1 MRRLLMSLFFAAVS
15 AACLAQ
21 SGETASRLTRDTILI
36 GDQVEWIIPL
46 EVAPGEKY
54 FLEDISD
61 PPAPGVEI
69 IKPLEMD
76 TVRQSRSKIEIE
88 GKVVLTSFDSGS
100 YYLPNLI
107 AMVEHGSGAIDTLFV
122 QGPALEVTTVPVDT
136 ATYVIKPLKG
146 QIKYPLT
153 FGEVFPWVLLALVVG
168 AAAYAVVRLI
178 RMRRANRTF
187 LGKPIVKDPPHIVAL
202 RSLEKIRKQKLWQSG
217 RQKQFYTEVTDALRI
232 YIADRFGIAT
242 LERPSKEMLADLKKQ
257 NMDESLYGSMSEL
270 FERADLVKFAKYEAS
285 EAENEEVV
293 PGAVRFVNATY
304 VTQIDQEEKK

>member
-1 MRRLLMSLFFAAVS
+1 MSLFFAAVS

-21 SGETASRLTRDTILI
+21 SGETVSRLTRDTILI
-36 GDQVEWIIPL
+36 GDRTEWIIPL

-122 QGPALEVTTVPVDT
+122 QGPALEVTTIPVDT
-136 ATYVIKPLKG
+136 ATYVVKPLKG
-146 QIKYPLT
+146 QIKYHLT
-153 FGEVFPWVLLALVVG
+153 FGEVFPWVLLALV
-168 AAAYAVVRLI
+168 AASAAYAVVRFVK
-178 RMRRANRTF
+178 MRRANRTF

-202 RSLEKIRKQKLWQSG
+202 RSLEKIRKQKLWQNG

-257 NMDESLYGSMSEL
+257 NLDESLYGSMSEL

>member
-1 MRRLLMSLFFAAVS
+1 MRRLLMSFFFAAVS
-15 AACLAQ
+15 AVCLAQ
-21 SGETASRLTRDTILI
+21 SGEALSRLTRDTILI

-46 EVAPGEKY
+46 EMAPGEKY
-54 FLEDISD
+54 FLEDISN

-69 IKPLEMD
+69 IKGLEMD

-100 YYLPNLI
+100 YFLPNLI
-107 AMVEHGSGAIDTLFV
+107 AMIEREGGAIDTLLV
-122 QGPALEVTTVPVDT
+122 QGPELEVTTIPVDT
-136 ATYVIKPLKG
+136 ATYVVKDLKG

-168 AAAYAVVRLI
+168 AAAYAAVRMVK
-178 RMRRANRTF
+178 MRRANRTF
-187 LGKPIVKDPPHIVAL
+187 LGKPIVQDPPHIVAL
-202 RSLEKIRKQKLWQSG
+202 RSLEKIRRQKLWQSG
-217 RQKQFYTEVTDALRI
+217 RQKQFYTEVTDALRV
-232 YIADRFGIAT
+232 YIAGRYGIAT

-257 NMDESLYGSMSEL
+257 NIEENL
-270 FERADLVKFAKYEAS
+270 FEGLSQLFNRADLVKFAKYEAG

-304 VTQIDQEEKK
+304 MSQVDQEEKE

>member
-1 MRRLLMSLFFAAVS
+1 MSFFFAAVS

-21 SGETASRLTRDTILI
+21 SGEALSRLTRDTILI

-46 EVAPGEKY
+46 EMAPGEKY
-54 FLEDISD
+54 FLEDISN

-69 IKPLEMD
+69 IKGLEMD

-100 YYLPNLI
+100 YFLPNLI
-107 AMVEHGSGAIDTLFV
+107 AMIEREGGAIDTLLV
-122 QGPALEVTTVPVDT
+122 QGPELEVTTIPVDT
-136 ATYVIKPLKG
+136 ATYVVKDLKG

-168 AAAYAVVRLI
+168 ATAYAAVRMVK
-178 RMRRANRTF
+178 MRRANRTF
-187 LGKPIVKDPPHIVAL
+187 LGKPIVQDPPHIVAL
-202 RSLEKIRKQKLWQSG
+202 RSLEKIRRQKLWQSG
-217 RQKQFYTEVTDALRI
+217 RQKQFYTEVTDALRV
-232 YIADRFGIAT
+232 YIAGRYGIAT

-257 NMDESLYGSMSEL
+257 NIEENL
-270 FERADLVKFAKYEAS
+270 FEGVSQLFNRADLVKFAKYEAG

-304 VTQIDQEEKK
+304 MSQVDQEEKE

>member
-1 MRRLLMSLFFAAVS
+1 MRRLLMSFFFAAVS

-21 SGETASRLTRDTILI
+21 SGEALSRLTRDTILI

-46 EVAPGEKY
+46 EMAPGEKY
-54 FLEDISD
+54 FLEDISN

-69 IKPLEMD
+69 IKGLEMD

-100 YYLPNLI
+100 YFLPNLI
-107 AMVEHGSGAIDTLFV
+107 AMIEREGGAIDTLLV
-122 QGPALEVTTVPVDT
+122 HGPELEVTTIPVDT
-136 ATYVIKPLKG
+136 ATYVVKDLKG

-168 AAAYAVVRLI
+168 AAAYAAVRMVK
-178 RMRRANRTF
+178 MRRANRTF
-187 LGKPIVKDPPHIVAL
+187 LGKPIVQDPPHIVAL
-202 RSLEKIRKQKLWQSG
+202 RSLEKIRRQKLWQSG
-217 RQKQFYTEVTDALRI
+217 RQKQFYTEVTDALRV
-232 YIADRFGIAT
+232 YIAGRYGIAT

-257 NMDESLYGSMSEL
+257 NIEENL
-270 FERADLVKFAKYEAS
+270 FEGVSQLFNRADLVKFAKYEAG

-304 VTQIDQEEKK
+304 MSQVDQEEKE

>member
-1 MRRLLMSLFFAAVS
+1 MRRLLMSFFFAAVS

-21 SGETASRLTRDTILI
+21 SGEALSRLTRDTILI

-46 EVAPGEKY
+46 EMAPGEKY
-54 FLEDISD
+54 FLEDISN

-69 IKPLEMD
+69 IKGLEMD

-100 YYLPNLI
+100 YFLPNLI
-107 AMVEHGSGAIDTLFV
+107 AMIEREGGAIDTLLV
-122 QGPALEVTTVPVDT
+122 QGPELEVTTIPVDT
-136 ATYVIKPLKG
+136 ATYVVKDLKG

-168 AAAYAVVRLI
+168 ATAYAAVRMVK
-178 RMRRANRTF
+178 MRRANRTF
-187 LGKPIVKDPPHIVAL
+187 LGKPIVQDPPHIVAL
-202 RSLEKIRKQKLWQSG
+202 RSLEKIRRQKLWQSG
-217 RQKQFYTEVTDALRI
+217 RQKQFYTEVTDALRV
-232 YIADRFGIAT
+232 YIAGRYGIAT

-257 NMDESLYGSMSEL
+257 NIEENL
-270 FERADLVKFAKYEAS
+270 FEGVSQLFNRADLVKFAKYEAG

-304 VTQIDQEEKK
+304 MSQVDQEEKE

>member
-1 MRRLLMSLFFAAVS
+1 MSFFFAAVS

-21 SGETASRLTRDTILI
+21 SGEALSRLTRDTILI

-46 EVAPGEKY
+46 EMAPGEKY
-54 FLEDISD
+54 FLEDISN

-69 IKPLEMD
+69 IKGLEMD

-100 YYLPNLI
+100 YFLPNLI
-107 AMVEHGSGAIDTLFV
+107 AMIEREGGAIDTLLV
-122 QGPALEVTTVPVDT
+122 HGPELEVTTIPVDT
-136 ATYVIKPLKG
+136 ATYVVKDLKG

-168 AAAYAVVRLI
+168 ATAYAAVRMVK
-178 RMRRANRTF
+178 MRRANRTF
-187 LGKPIVKDPPHIVAL
+187 LGKPIVQDPPHIVAL
-202 RSLEKIRKQKLWQSG
+202 RSLEKIRRQKLWQSG
-217 RQKQFYTEVTDALRI
+217 RQKQFYTEVTDALRV
-232 YIADRFGIAT
+232 YIAGRYGIAT

-257 NMDESLYGSMSEL
+257 NIEENL
-270 FERADLVKFAKYEAS
+270 FEGVSQLFNRADLVKFAKYEAG

-304 VTQIDQEEKK
+304 MSQVDQEEKE

>member
-1 MRRLLMSLFFAAVS
+1 MRRLLMSFFFAAVS

-21 SGETASRLTRDTILI
+21 SGEALSRLTRDTILI

-46 EVAPGEKY
+46 EMAPGEKY
-54 FLEDISD
+54 FLEDISN

-69 IKPLEMD
+69 IKGLEMD

-100 YYLPNLI
+100 YFLPNLI
-107 AMVEHGSGAIDTLFV
+107 AMIEREGGAIDTLLV
-122 QGPALEVTTVPVDT
+122 HGPELEVTTIPVDT
-136 ATYVIKPLKG
+136 ATYVVKDLKG

-168 AAAYAVVRLI
+168 AAAYAAVRMVK
-178 RMRRANRTF
+178 MRRANRTF

-202 RSLEKIRKQKLWQSG
+202 RSLEKIRRQKLWQSG
-217 RQKQFYTEVTDALRI
+217 RQKQFYTEVTDVLRV
-232 YIADRFGIAT
+232 YIAGRYGIAT

-257 NMDESLYGSMSEL
+257 NIEENL
-270 FERADLVKFAKYEAS
+270 FEGVSQLFNRADLVKFAKYEAG

-304 VTQIDQEEKK
+304 MSQVDQEEKE

>member
-1 MRRLLMSLFFAAVS
+1 MRRLLMSFFFAAVS

-21 SGETASRLTRDTILI
+21 SGEALSRLTRDTILI

-46 EVAPGEKY
+46 EMAPGEKY
-54 FLEDISD
+54 FLEDISN

-69 IKPLEMD
+69 IKGLEMD

-100 YYLPNLI
+100 YFLPNLI
-107 AMVEHGSGAIDTLFV
+107 AMIEREGGAIDTLLV
-122 QGPALEVTTVPVDT
+122 HGPELEVTTIPVDT
-136 ATYVIKPLKG
+136 ATYVVKDLKG

-168 AAAYAVVRLI
+168 ATAYAAVRMVK
-178 RMRRANRTF
+178 MRRANRTF
-187 LGKPIVKDPPHIVAL
+187 LGKPIVQDPPHIVAL
-202 RSLEKIRKQKLWQSG
+202 RSLEKIRRQKLWQSG
-217 RQKQFYTEVTDALRI
+217 RQKQFYTEVTDALRV
-232 YIADRFGIAT
+232 YIAGRYGIAT

-257 NMDESLYGSMSEL
+257 NIEENL
-270 FERADLVKFAKYEAS
+270 FEGVSQLFNRADLVKFAKYEAG

-304 VTQIDQEEKK
+304 MSQVDQEEKE

>member
-1 MRRLLMSLFFAAVS
+1 MSFFFAAVS

-21 SGETASRLTRDTILI
+21 SGEALSRLTRDTILI

-46 EVAPGEKY
+46 EMAPGEKY
-54 FLEDISD
+54 FLEDISN

-69 IKPLEMD
+69 IKGLEMD

-100 YYLPNLI
+100 YFLPNLI
-107 AMVEHGSGAIDTLFV
+107 AMIEREGGAIDTLLV
-122 QGPALEVTTVPVDT
+122 QGPELEVTTIPVDT
-136 ATYVIKPLKG
+136 ATYVVKDLKG

-168 AAAYAVVRLI
+168 AAAYAAVRMVK
-178 RMRRANRTF
+178 MRRANRTF
-187 LGKPIVKDPPHIVAL
+187 LGKPIVQDPPHIVAL
-202 RSLEKIRKQKLWQSG
+202 RSLEKIRRQKLWQSG
-217 RQKQFYTEVTDALRI
+217 RQKQFYTEVTDALRV
-232 YIADRFGIAT
+232 YIAGRYGIAT

-257 NMDESLYGSMSEL
+257 NIEENL
-270 FERADLVKFAKYEAS
+270 FEGVSQLFNRADLVKFAKYEAG

-304 VTQIDQEEKK
+304 MSQVDQEEKE

>member
-1 MRRLLMSLFFAAVS
+1 MSFFFAAVS

-21 SGETASRLTRDTILI
+21 SGEALSRLTRDTILI

-46 EVAPGEKY
+46 EMAPGEKY
-54 FLEDISD
+54 FLEDISN

-69 IKPLEMD
+69 IKGLEMD

-100 YYLPNLI
+100 YFLPNLI
-107 AMVEHGSGAIDTLFV
+107 AMIEREGGAIDTLLV
-122 QGPALEVTTVPVDT
+122 HGPELEVTTIPVDT
-136 ATYVIKPLKG
+136 ATYVVKDLKG

-168 AAAYAVVRLI
+168 AAAYAAVRMVK
-178 RMRRANRTF
+178 MRRANRTF

-202 RSLEKIRKQKLWQSG
+202 RSLEKIRRQKLWQSG
-217 RQKQFYTEVTDALRI
+217 RQKQFYTEVTDVLRV
-232 YIADRFGIAT
+232 YIAGRYGIAT

-257 NMDESLYGSMSEL
+257 NIEENL
-270 FERADLVKFAKYEAS
+270 FEGVSQLFNRADLVKFAKYEAG

-304 VTQIDQEEKK
+304 MSQVDQEEKE